1 LRIFFLLPYWR
12 DSKTNLMKFRQEL
25 YKILDQ
31 IELVKQA
38 DIVNKIIDLL
48 KNNTN

>member
-1 LRIFFLLPYWR
+1 
-12 DSKTNLMKFRQEL
+12 MKFRQEL

-31 IELVKQA
+31 IELEKQA